1 MKTKITVPDPAW
13 MGMCS
18 EDWEEYCNQRSTWR
32 DIEDSL
38 EGNRNDDD
46 EDFNRESSGEK
57 EDEFDDED

>member
-18 EDWEEYCNQRSTWR
+18 EDWEEYCNQRSPWR

-38 EGNRNDDD
+38 EGNRNDDKGE
-46 EDFNRESSGEK
+46 EDFNRESPEEGDYVEQ
-57 EDEFDDED
+57 D